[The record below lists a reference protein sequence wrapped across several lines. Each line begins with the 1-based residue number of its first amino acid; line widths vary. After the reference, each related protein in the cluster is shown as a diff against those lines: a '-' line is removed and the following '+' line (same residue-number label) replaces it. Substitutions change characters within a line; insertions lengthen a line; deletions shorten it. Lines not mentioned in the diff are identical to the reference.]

1 MVHADT
7 FAADKGVGTAR
18 SQRGYIAALSAV
30 VIWALVPVGTRFFVL
45 RIDPYLFNVIRF
57 AASGGAALP
66 LFAYARPWRWRA
78 QDRIRLALCAALA
91 VPGYNIPVALG
102 ARVLPAGHLG
112 LLIATEPVFIIAL
125 TLLLQRQPIRRNVIV
140 GSALAMT
147 GVAVNSGISAPPQS
161 LAWVS
166 ALQVLGGAA
175 SWSAYTVFAA
185 PLNRRYGAFGVTG
198 AILVVGSVF
207 LMLLSLPMLH
217 GAAMP
222 DARSTVL
229 LAGMG
234 LSSSLLG
241 FLLWNYAAAWVPAE
255 RMGLVLY
262 LIPVVCVFAGAVLLG
277 ERLSFLVIAGGALTI
292 FGVWVASRVR
302 ESAR

>member
-1 MVHADT
+1 MSVARAD
-7 FAADKGVGTAR
+7 
-18 SQRGYIAALSAV
+18 RGYIAALAAV

-57 AASGGAALP
+57 AASGTAALP

-78 QDRIRLALCAALA
+78 QDRMLLLLCAALA

-102 ARVLPAGHLG
+102 ARIVPAGQLG

-125 TLLLQRQPIRRNVIV
+125 TLLLQRKPIRRSVIV
-140 GSALAMT
+140 GSIVALT
-147 GVAVNSGISAPPQS
+147 GVAVTSGIFAAPQS
-161 LAWVS
+161 LAWAS

-185 PLNRRYGAFGVTG
+185 PLNRRYGTFGVTG
-198 AILVVGSVF
+198 TILVVGSIF

-217 GAAMP
+217 STALP
-222 DARSTVL
+222 DTVTTML

-241 FLLWNYAAAWVPAE
+241 FLLWNYAGAWVPTE
-255 RMGLVLY
+255 RLGLVLY
-262 LIPVVCVFAGAVLLG
+262 LIPVVCVFAGAEFLG
-277 ERLSFLVIAGGALTI
+277 ERLTFLVVAGGALTI
-292 FGVWVASRVR
+292 LGVWTASRNPPVPVIAIS
-302 ESAR
+302 ESAE